1 MARIH
6 LLVSLTILSV
16 PFETETDISRFIN
29 CVFACVIIWFFV
41 DVKKGRAQAI
51 AYSIQE
57 RGLTAEVRTDQVDAV
72 KGDGERVKA

>member
-1 MARIH
+1 M
-6 LLVSLTILSV
+6 
-16 PFETETDISRFIN
+16 FRFIN

>member
-1 MARIH
+1 MI
-6 LLVSLTILSV
+6 
-16 PFETETDISRFIN
+16 RFIN